1 MDSNSSCGASR
12 STVAWRKSASTIR
25 ILWGIRRALE
35 ALATSRPNNTARSTE
50 FNPKR
55 SNLLPPGQDNETQER
70 FDAKYQFDM
79 DSIAAVYGT
88 GGGDAK
94 TSENEWPHQ
103 MGCQIPAQ
111 AVAVIE
117 RFKARV
123 IPEMLSIGLALSNIL
138 SEPAGR
144 SLIQRT
150 VHMPRIAS
158 HFIDK
163 QQFTTPACCL
173 LLSLAILLRLI
184 QRFGNRRRR
193 QSPSRVMD
201 RRACSEHISSAAP
214 QIFVPDSPCQR
225 RRR

>member
-1 MDSNSSCGASR
+1 
-12 STVAWRKSASTIR
+12 
-25 ILWGIRRALE
+25 
-35 ALATSRPNNTARSTE
+35 
-50 FNPKR
+50 
-55 SNLLPPGQDNETQER
+55 
-70 FDAKYQFDM
+70 M
-79 DSIAAVYGT
+79 DSIAADYGT

-103 MGCQIPAQ
+103 MGWQIPAQ

-193 QSPSRVMD
+193 QSPSGSWTEELAV
-201 RRACSEHISSAAP
+201 SISRPQHLKSSCLIALVKEGEGDDKICTVRSAAGKAG
-214 QIFVPDSPCQR
+214 QGKGGRGFFAFRSTLGER
-225 RRR
+225 